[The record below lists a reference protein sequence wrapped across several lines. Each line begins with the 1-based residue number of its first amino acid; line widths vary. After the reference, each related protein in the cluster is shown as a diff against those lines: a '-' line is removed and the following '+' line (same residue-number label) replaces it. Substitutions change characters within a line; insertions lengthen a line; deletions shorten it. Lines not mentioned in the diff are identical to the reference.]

1 MNSRFPKRNSSG
13 SVLAELSQLRD
24 ELRVRLHLAGLE
36 VRAQWES
43 VEPKLL
49 GFERSLEQQG
59 EGAFEAAGELAVEVV
74 KAFRDFS
81 VRSQEGGPSKAPVHD
96 IMRVRVHTCS
106 PTDTLHRAAQI
117 MWEKDCGCL
126 PVVDNVDS
134 ARVVRAVITDRD
146 VCMAALTQGVAL
158 TETSVASAMSRSLTV
173 CSPDDP
179 LGTVEDLMRQ
189 GQIRR
194 VPVVDADGV
203 LVGMISLGDIARY
216 LQPRIQQAPGSVA
229 QLFETLAGI
238 SEPRA
243 RPSVLPPPV
252 QA

>member
-1 MNSRFPKRNSSG
+1 MPSRFPKRNAPG
-13 SVLAELSQLRD
+13 SVLAELAQLRD

-49 GFERSLEQQG
+49 GLERSLEQQS
-59 EGAFEAAGELAVEVV
+59 EGAFDAAGELAVEVV

-106 PTDTLHRAAQI
+106 PSDTLHKAAQL

-126 PVVDNVDS
+126 PVIDEV
-134 ARVVRAVITDRD
+134 RVVRAVITDRD
-146 VCMAALTQGVAL
+146 ICMAALTQGVAL
-158 TETSVASAMSRSLTV
+158 AETSVSSAMSRSLSV
-173 CSPDDP
+173 CSPDDS
-179 LGTVEDLMRQ
+179 LGAVEDLMREA
-189 GQIRR
+189 QIRR

-203 LVGMISLGDIARY
+203 LLGMISLGDIARY
-216 LQPRIQQAPGSVA
+216 LRPRSQQAPGSVA
-229 QLFETLAGI
+229 QLLETLAAI

-243 RPSVLPPPV
+243 RPSVPPP
-252 QA
+252 AL

>member
-49 GFERSLEQQG
+49 GLERSLEQQG

-96 IMRVRVHTCS
+96 IMRVRVYTCA

-117 MWEKDCGCL
+117 MWRRTAGCL
-126 PVVDNVDS
+126 PVVDS
-134 ARVVRAVITDRD
+134 ARIVRAVITDRD
-146 VCMAALTQGVAL
+146 ICMAALTQG
-158 TETSVASAMSRSLTV
+158 R
-173 CSPDDP
+173 
-179 LGTVEDLMRQ
+179 
-189 GQIRR
+189 
-194 VPVVDADGV
+194 
-203 LVGMISLGDIARY
+203 
-216 LQPRIQQAPGSVA
+216 APGPNQCRQRHVPALS
-229 QLFETLAGI
+229 L
-238 SEPRA
+238 SA
-243 RPSVLPPPV
+243 RPTTHWARSKI
-252 QA
+252 